1 MPHGM
6 SIPPA
11 APPLAPALAAMAGL
25 QAVVSIALFAPGVL
39 APALGIDAAMLGL
52 FPAAVFAVGMA
63 TVVWGGTLVGR
74 FGSFGVA
81 RLAMLAVAGSMG
93 LAALAAEY
101 GAVPFLLAG
110 VLLAFAFGP
119 ETPASS
125 ALLGRLATPAQRP
138 LVFSIRQT
146 GNQLGALVGSL
157 ALPLLATT
165 IDPRLGYLVIAGIA
179 VAAAVLF
186 SAMAGRYDHLTHDAG
201 GRRVRLVEALGIV
214 RRDPQMLRLALAA
227 GPYSAMQMVLNTYF
241 VTFAVETLDIP
252 YVIAGLVMAA
262 AQAGGLLGRLGWGLA
277 GLRLFV
283 PGRIVAGLGFGMA
296 AASTALALAGEAL
309 PVPAL
314 GVLMFLF
321 GLTASGWNGV
331 FLAEVARL
339 APAARVAEATGAIL
353 VPSFLGLVLA
363 PGLVTLAVLLG
374 GGLAAAYLVLA
385 LLTAISGLSLL
396 RNPR

>member
-1 MPHGM
+1 
-6 SIPPA
+6 
-11 APPLAPALAAMAGL
+11 
-25 QAVVSIALFAPGVL
+25 
-39 APALGIDAAMLGL
+39 
-52 FPAAVFAVGMA
+52 
-63 TVVWGGTLVGR
+63 
-74 FGSFGVA
+74 
-81 RLAMLAVAGSMG
+81 
-93 LAALAAEY
+93 
-101 GAVPFLLAG
+101 
-110 VLLAFAFGP
+110 
-119 ETPASS
+119 
-125 ALLGRLATPAQRP
+125 
-138 LVFSIRQT
+138 
-146 GNQLGALVGSL
+146 
-157 ALPLLATT
+157 
-165 IDPRLGYLVIAGIA
+165 
-179 VAAAVLF
+179 
-186 SAMAGRYDHLTHDAG
+186 
-201 GRRVRLVEALGIV
+201 
-214 RRDPQMLRLALAA
+214 
-227 GPYSAMQMVLNTYF
+227 
-241 VTFAVETLDIP
+241 VETLDIP

-296 AASTALALAGEAL
+296 AASAALALAGEAL

-314 GVLMFLF
+314 GVLMVLF

-374 GGLAAAYLVLA
+374 GGLTAAFLVLA